1 MQLLKETL
9 FLLLAFLDAEFTKRR
24 LSELGLDAELNPFI
38 RWLGSRIGV
47 ETGVDLGIILPTGGL
62 AILGWFFPELLTFMI
77 GVRFCLF
84 LFQQRSRYGN

>member
-38 RWLGSRIGV
+38 RWLGSRIESKQV
-47 ETGVDLGIILPTGGL
+47 LI
-62 AILGWFFPELLTFMI
+62 
-77 GVRFCLF
+77 
-84 LFQQRSRYGN
+84 